1 MPTEAV
7 ATTTAAKAAAPK
19 SNKKSNNQLLGKYE
33 LTKVLGR
40 GTFAKVYH
48 AVSLSD
54 GTHVAIKVID
64 KSSPTITAMPADLLL
79 REILAMRRLSHPHIL
94 RLHEVLATCSRVYLV
109 MDYAPRGDLSQYL
122 NSIKSGHLGEPA
134 ARRFFLQL
142 ISALRYCH
150 KRGVSHRDIK
160 PQNLLLTQD
169 GTLKLSDFGLSALPE
184 QLRPDGRLKT
194 ACGTPAF
201 AAPEVMRRRA
211 YDGPKADAWSC
222 GVILFNLLAGF
233 LPFDDQNLPLMYKKI
248 QKREYDFPSWFSPT
262 ARRLISK
269 LLDPNPDTRLS
280 IESLTNHP
288 WFKRSLS
295 LDSQLNLLNL
305 LTTPS
310 RHLTSSNS
318 MPAVN
323 AFDLISLSSGLDLSG
338 LFDEGKKRKE
348 VVRFTSVE
356 PVQAIMQRIDEAG
369 DKLGYVV
376 GKRKLATGKDGEAG
390 VLAMQYLP
398 GLVMLSV
405 DLSEVVA
412 PLLLVE
418 LRVEAGD
425 VVEEEVFK
433 WEELRVE
440 IEDVVKDWHNGE
452 DGSGS

>member
-1 MPTEAV
+1 MEAAAAPV
-7 ATTTAAKAAAPK
+7 ATTKAVTPK
-19 SNKKSNNQLLGKYE
+19 SNKKSNQLLGKYE
-33 LTKVLGR
+33 FTKLLGR

-54 GTHVAIKVID
+54 GTQVAIKVLD
-64 KSSPTITAMPADLLL
+64 KSSPNIIAMPADLLL

-109 MDYAPRGDLSQYL
+109 MDYAPKGDLSQYI
-122 NSIKSGHLGEPA
+122 NSFKAGRLAEPV
-134 ARRFFLQL
+134 ARRLFLQL
-142 ISALRYCH
+142 VSALRYCH

-160 PQNLLLTQD
+160 PQNLLLSHD
-169 GTLKLSDFGLSALPE
+169 GTLQLSDFGLSALPE
-184 QLRPDGRLKT
+184 QIGPDGCLST

-201 AAPEVMRRRA
+201 AAPEVMRKRA

-233 LPFDDQNLPLMYKKI
+233 LPFDDHNLPLMYKKML
-248 QKREYDFPSWFSPT
+248 KREFNFPSWFSPT

-269 LLDPNPDTRLS
+269 LLDPNPVTRLS
-280 IESLTNHP
+280 IEGLVDHA

-295 LDSQLNLLNL
+295 LDSQLSLLNS
-305 LTTPS
+305 LTTPPC
-310 RHLTSSNS
+310 HLMSSNS
-318 MPAVN
+318 MPALN

-356 PVQAIMQRIDEAG
+356 PVQTILQRINEAG
-369 DKLGYVV
+369 EKLGYVI
-376 GKRKLATGKDGEAG
+376 GKRKSEKDSKGKF
-390 VLAMQYLP
+390 LQYLP

-405 DLSEVVA
+405 VLSEVAA

-418 LRVEAGD
+418 LRVEEAGD

-433 WEELRVE
+433 WEELRIE
-440 IEDVVKDWHNGE
+440 IEEVIKDWHNGDLE
-452 DGSGS
+452 EG